1 MSETMTRPATAD
13 TAQDRCLEAITAE
26 AFFHWASG
34 QSQGPENLPATAA
47 GLPEQDRNP
56 LPRLDGL
63 EVPEVPRPR
72 TGRDTQKGTQTS
84 VDNIIEI
91 PCDEDSSVEIAVI
104 STDMPTSRIGM
115 RLLPGSTEED
125 APSGPCFA
133 QSGGHCHEREN

>member
-13 TAQDRCLEAITAE
+13 TAQDRRLEAITAE

-63 EVPEVPRPR
+63 EVPEVSRPR
-72 TGRDTQKGTQTS
+72 TGRDTQKARKHPLTTSLRFLVMKTQ
-84 VDNIIEI
+84 
-91 PCDEDSSVEIAVI
+91 A
-104 STDMPTSRIGM
+104 SRS
-115 RLLPGSTEED
+115 RLS
-125 APSGPCFA
+125 APICRPRVLG
-133 QSGGHCHEREN
+133 